1 MFNLSYTR
9 ACEIKGDIKVTKP
22 IMTLGNVTDVNG
34 TKWNIH
40 GIFGAAGKK
49 QMVWATP
56 LSDLHP
62 YYSDTSMTGGY
73 GLVMQSWEP
82 YTITVVEETNGSEN

>member
-1 MFNLSYTR
+1 MFSMSYTR
-9 ACEIKGDIKVTKP
+9 PSEIKGDIKVSKP

-34 TKWNIH
+34 ARWNIY
-40 GIFGAAGKK
+40 GIFGASNHK
-49 QMVWATP
+49 QMVWACP
-56 LSDLHP
+56 MSDLHP

-82 YTITVVEETNGSEN
+82 YTVTVVENEDG